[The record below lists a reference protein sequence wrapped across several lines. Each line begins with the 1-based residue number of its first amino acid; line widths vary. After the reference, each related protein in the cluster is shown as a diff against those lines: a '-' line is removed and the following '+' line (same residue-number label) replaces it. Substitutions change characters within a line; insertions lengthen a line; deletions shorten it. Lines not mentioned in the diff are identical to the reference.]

1 MLSRLFSLPVRLINC
16 ARFGA
21 DMHAQKLVFVECIP
35 KSNLG
40 RVDQFYLED
49 IMGQSWFGVAAA
61 V

>member
-21 DMHAQKLVFVECIP
+21 DIAFVECIP

-49 IMGQSWFGVAAA
+49 IMGRSWFGVAAA